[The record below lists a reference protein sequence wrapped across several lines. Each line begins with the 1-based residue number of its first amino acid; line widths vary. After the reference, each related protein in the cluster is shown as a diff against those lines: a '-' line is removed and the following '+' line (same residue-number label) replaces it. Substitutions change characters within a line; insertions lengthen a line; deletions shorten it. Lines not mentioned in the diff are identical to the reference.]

1 MKNTGKMFMI
11 SAALTAAVSLSQT
24 SLGLAAQ
31 KEDIAA
37 ALELLNDSQKA
48 EYYNTVADFY
58 KTNGLDI
65 PEDIKAGLAMYS
77 GENSES
83 VATETVAS
91 ENAPSAGT
99 LASTAETLTP
109 TAGTLAPAVG
119 DTSAGQT
126 SISETKG
133 AAEALTSSAGTG
145 ASAEQASTTET
156 KGTAETSTS
165 SAGTSA
171 SAGINDTSSVYKT
184 DENGTTLLYK
194 ADPAAGEAAELYNGW
209 FTDASGDKYYYE
221 NGKLTSGWIIDDGK
235 FYYLDPSTGTIT
247 KSAHVGNFYVGED
260 GAALIDTVAPDGTKL
275 AFNGS
280 VFRSKEPAERLS
292 DLTSFYRDELIKDP
306 YLIAEFS
313 ERSEGGYQLMPEKEN
328 GFSWYTY
335 ASLKLYKRK
344 ADGSMGSKV
353 YEGDGCL
360 RTDAVIEIKE
370 SDGSIS
376 TMSPSRIIGS
386 GHETWV
392 ADHIHIDPAGFV
404 TYSAARK

>member
-1 MKNTGKMFMI
+1 MKNKGKMFMI

-31 KEDIAA
+31 KDDIAA

-83 VATETVAS
+83 VAAETVTS

-99 LASTAETLTP
+99 LASTAETLAP

-133 AAEALTSSAGTG
+133 
-145 ASAEQASTTET
+145 
-156 KGTAETSTS
+156 TAETSTS
-165 SAGTSA
+165 

-194 ADPAAGEAAELYNGW
+194 ADPATGEAAELYNGW

-313 ERSEGGYQLMPEKEN
+313 ERHEGGYQLMPEKEN

>member
-1 MKNTGKMFMI
+1 
-11 SAALTAAVSLSQT
+11 
-24 SLGLAAQ
+24 
-31 KEDIAA
+31 
-37 ALELLNDSQKA
+37 
-48 EYYNTVADFY
+48 
-58 KTNGLDI
+58 
-65 PEDIKAGLAMYS
+65 MYS

-83 VATETVAS
+83 VVTETVAS
-91 ENAPSAGT
+91 ENAPSA
-99 LASTAETLTP
+99 E
-109 TAGTLAPAVG
+109 TLAPAVG

-126 SISETKG
+126 SIS
-133 AAEALTSSAGTG
+133 
-145 ASAEQASTTET
+145 ET

-171 SAGINDTSSVYKT
+171 SAGINYTSSVYKT

>member
-1 MKNTGKMFMI
+1 MKNKGKMFMI

-83 VATETVAS
+83 VAAETVTS

-99 LASTAETLTP
+99 LASTAETLAP

-133 AAEALTSSAGTG
+133 
-145 ASAEQASTTET
+145 
-156 KGTAETSTS
+156 TAETSTS
-165 SAGTSA
+165 

-194 ADPAAGEAAELYNGW
+194 ADPATGEAAELYNGW

-313 ERSEGGYQLMPEKEN
+313 ERHEGGYQLMPEKEN

>member
-1 MKNTGKMFMI
+1 MKNKGKMFMI

-31 KEDIAA
+31 KDDIAA

-83 VATETVAS
+83 VAAETVAS

-99 LASTAETLTP
+99 LASTAETLAP

-133 AAEALTSSAGTG
+133 
-145 ASAEQASTTET
+145 
-156 KGTAETSTS
+156 TAETSTS
-165 SAGTSA
+165 

-194 ADPAAGEAAELYNGW
+194 ADPATGEAAELYNGW

-313 ERSEGGYQLMPEKEN
+313 ERHEGGYQLMPEKEN

>member
-109 TAGTLAPAVG
+109 TAGTLTPAVG
-119 DTSAGQT
+119 DT
-126 SISETKG
+126 
-133 AAEALTSSAGTG
+133 
-145 ASAEQASTTET
+145 
-156 KGTAETSTS
+156 
-165 SAGTSA
+165 

-194 ADPAAGEAAELYNGW
+194 ADPATGEAAELYNGW

-280 VFRSKEPAERLS
+280 VYRSKEPAEKLS
-292 DLTSFYRDELIKDP
+292 ELTYIYRDYLVKDP

>member
-133 AAEALTSSAGTG
+133 AAEALTSSA
-145 ASAEQASTTET
+145 E
-156 KGTAETSTS
+156 
-165 SAGTSA
+165 TSA

-194 ADPAAGEAAELYNGW
+194 ADPATGEAAELYNGW